1 MAGTVQEK
9 ATTQEIISEGLDFF
23 TRPGVMLSEE
33 HCYSYLLSPMTSV
46 SNFAPLIYEIDVDTN
61 HYCDL
66 SQCFHYVRYKIVKS
80 DGENITAPAGDAAP
94 TDDHKVAPI
103 NLYGS
108 TFFQNVELYLN
119 SHLVETSNNLY
130 PYKSYMQTFLSSDRE
145 TKKTQLELCG
155 FYEDIADIDSDPIRA
170 SMSAANCANKGL
182 LSRYKLSKN
191 STAFSSLSPV
201 HLDICSQ
208 GKYIQNKTNIKI
220 RFTRAS
226 PKFALIANSEDKNFQ
241 YVIDKAFLIV
251 RMVQPRESLRLAVE
265 QTLALQPA
273 LYPFKQTELR
283 FFSFSQNTT
292 SICEPNL
299 YAGPLP
305 TRVCLGLVKNRAL
318 TGHYK
323 DSPLKFEHFDM
334 QEIDLRANGKS
345 ITTDP
350 IKIDMTNN
358 ESALAYFYMYQGT
371 GGFLKNENIV
381 SYSAYRKAGNFLIVF
396 DLTQD
401 GQHGLDEFHSI
412 SSGTLSVDIRL
423 KEAADEGLALV
434 CMLEFEAV
442 MTCDMNRH
450 YNIEK

>member
-1 MAGTVQEK
+1 MAGEK
-9 ATTQEIISEGLDFF
+9 TATQEIISEGVDFF
-23 TRPGVMLSEE
+23 TRPGVMLSEQN
-33 HCYSYLLSPMTSV
+33 SYMYTVSPMTSV

-80 DGENITAPAGDAAP
+80 DGEDITPPAGQAAP

-130 PYKSYMQTFLSSDRE
+130 PYKSYMQTFLSSDKG
-145 TKKTQLELCG
+145 TKSTQLELCG
-155 FYEDIADIDSDPIRA
+155 FYEDTGSIDTDAIRTA
-170 SMSAANCANKGL
+170 MAAANCGNKGL
-182 LSRYKLSKN
+182 HARYKLSKN
-191 STAFSSLSPV
+191 STAFSALSPV

-220 RFTRAS
+220 RFTRAN
-226 PKFALIANSEDKNFQ
+226 PKFALIANKDDKNFQ

-251 RMVQPRESLRLAVE
+251 RMIEPRESLRLAVE
-265 QTLALQPA
+265 QTLSLQPA

-292 SICEPNL
+292 SISEPNL
-299 YAGPLP
+299 YSGAMP
-305 TRVCLGLVKNRAL
+305 TRVVLGLVKNKAL
-318 TGHYK
+318 TGDYE
-323 DSPLKFEHFDM
+323 DSPLNFGDFGM
-334 QEIDLRANGKS
+334 TEIDLRKNGKS

-350 IKIDMTNN
+350 VKIDMDNA
-358 ESALAYFYMYQGT
+358 ECAMAYWYLYQGT
-371 GGFLKNENIV
+371 GGFLRNENLI
-381 SYSAYRKAGNFLIVF
+381 SYSSYKQGGNFFTVF
-396 DLTQD
+396 DLTTDSEHSLEQ
-401 GQHGLDEFHSI
+401 FHSI
-412 SSGTLSVDIRL
+412 STGTLSVDIRL
-423 KEAADEGLALV
+423 KEAAAEGLALV

-450 YNIEK
+450 YAIEK